1 MKLQNKTM
9 LITYA
14 DSLGNNLNDLSE
26 VMEQYFKGAI
36 GGIHVLP
43 IFPSTGDRGFSP
55 TRYDEIDPKFG
66 TWQDFEKLGEKYYL
80 MLDFM
85 INHISKH
92 SEYYK
97 DFQKN
102 GENSK
107 YKDLFLDWNKFWPEG
122 RPTKADID
130 QIYKRKD
137 KAPYQEITFADG
149 RKSKLW
155 NTFGDE
161 QIDLDVRTKATQ
173 EFIKN
178 SVRTLAKHK
187 ASLIRLDAFAYA
199 IKKLNTND
207 FFVEPEIW
215 KLLDQVKD
223 DLKGTDAKILPEI
236 HEHYTMPMK
245 VAKHGYYI
253 YDFALPMVL
262 LYSLYSGKSDR
273 LASWLK
279 KCPMKQFTTLDTHDG
294 IGVVDAKD
302 VLTDDELEYT
312 TNELY
317 KVGANVSRKYSSAEY
332 HNLDIYQI
340 NTTYYS
346 ALGNDDKKYFLA
358 RLLQVFA
365 PGIPQIYYVGLL
377 AGKNDLKLL
386 EETKEGRNINRHYY
400 SKEEIVKEVKRPV
413 VQSLIKLLRFR
424 NEEAAFDLDG
434 SIDVE
439 TPSENVIVIRR
450 SNKDQSR
457 TAEAKVN
464 LKDLSYNV
472 KVNDQEVRF

>member
-1 MKLQNKTM
+1 M
-9 LITYA
+9 
-14 DSLGNNLNDLSE
+14 D
-26 VMEQYFKGAI
+26 
-36 GGIHVLP
+36 
-43 IFPSTGDRGFSP
+43 
-55 TRYDEIDPKFG
+55 
-66 TWQDFEKLGEKYYL
+66 
-80 MLDFM
+80 
-85 INHISKH
+85 
-92 SEYYK
+92 
-97 DFQKN
+97 
-102 GENSK
+102 
-107 YKDLFLDWNKFWPEG
+107 
-122 RPTKADID
+122 
-130 QIYKRKD
+130 
-137 KAPYQEITFADG
+137 
-149 RKSKLW
+149 
-155 NTFGDE
+155 
-161 QIDLDVRTKATQ
+161 
-173 EFIKN
+173 
-178 SVRTLAKHK
+178 
-187 ASLIRLDAFAYA
+187 
-199 IKKLNTND
+199 TND

-215 KLLDQVKD
+215 ELLDQVKN

-273 LASWLK
+273 LAAWLR

-400 SKEEIVKEVKRPV
+400 SKEEIAKEVKRPV

-434 SIDVE
+434 SIEVE

-457 TAEAKVN
+457 TAEATVN

-472 KVNDQEVRF
+472 KVNEKSVNF

>member
-1 MKLQNKTM
+1 M

-26 VMEQYFKGAI
+26 ILDKYFEGAI
-36 GGIHVLP
+36 RGVHVLP

-55 TRYDEIDPKFG
+55 TRYDEMDPKFG
-66 TWQDFEKLGEKYYL
+66 TWKDFEELGEKYYL

-107 YKDLFLDWNKFWPEG
+107 YKDLFLDWTKFWPEG

-400 SKEEIVKEVKRPV
+400 SKEEIAEEVKRPV

-439 TPSENVIVIRR
+439 TSSENEIVIRR
-450 SNKDQSR
+450 KNKDQSR

-472 KVNDQEVRF
+472 KVNDQEVTF